1 VCVCVHLISGRSLAS
16 GLNEDY
22 DAGCSDLRP
31 PVIWSVAD
39 SNSLPRHA
47 ADIPSYAGPNLS
59 MDTRPGSREL
69 AALTAEFYIPLPSVL
84 NASGYAGSHGSLPE
98 VVADAPDV
106 LRKVGMGS
114 QARIHAFKHLCPYN
128 TIQNL

>member
-1 VCVCVHLISGRSLAS
+1 
-16 GLNEDY
+16 
-22 DAGCSDLRP
+22 
-31 PVIWSVAD
+31 
-39 SNSLPRHA
+39 
-47 ADIPSYAGPNLS
+47 

-69 AALTAEFYIPLPSVL
+69 AALTAEFYIPPPSVL

-114 QARIHAFKHLCPYN
+114 QARIHAFKHSCPYN
-128 TIQNL
+128 TIQYNTKFVKCHVAVASEALANRTVILRTEA